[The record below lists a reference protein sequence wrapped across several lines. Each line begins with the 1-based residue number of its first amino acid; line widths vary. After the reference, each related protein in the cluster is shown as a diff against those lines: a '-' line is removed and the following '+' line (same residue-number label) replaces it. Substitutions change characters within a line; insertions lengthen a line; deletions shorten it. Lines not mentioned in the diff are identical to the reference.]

1 MEKFIGSVNQDEFVQ
16 GLLLARGVETCGDI
30 WEQLM
35 DCNHCKFV
43 QQCKQL
49 GDMLEQLNKHPRCG
63 QIVDMLMG
71 GLQPE
76 DLPAQEF

>member
-1 MEKFIGSVNQDEFVQ
+1 MEKLIGSVNQDEFVQ

-49 GDMLEQLNKHPRCG
+49 GDAIEQLNKQPRCG

-71 GLQPE
+71 VLKPE